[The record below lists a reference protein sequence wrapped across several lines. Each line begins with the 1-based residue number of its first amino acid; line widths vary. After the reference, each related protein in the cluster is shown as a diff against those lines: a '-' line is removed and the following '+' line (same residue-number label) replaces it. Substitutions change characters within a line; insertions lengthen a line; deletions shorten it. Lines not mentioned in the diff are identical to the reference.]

1 MRLTRRHILASL
13 AALGLPGGI
22 VLWRLANRPGL
33 NEAVKAVVHVA
44 FGPDILSHTDLD
56 RFAQD
61 LEPELLVAF
70 DDAYLRSC
78 RDWVGRLDPEAVGGL
93 DQAALTRARAEVEGA
108 VAPFTGF
115 VASNLVSSTGFA
127 FDPQMRPQVYHG
139 LQTEWPSPNVRSCP
153 PLADSGMDDGWP
165 A

>member
-1 MRLTRRHILASL
+1 MRLTRRHILASV

-44 FGPDILSHTDLD
+44 FGPDILSETDLD
-56 RFAQD
+56 RFARD
-61 LEPELLVAF
+61 LEPELLVTF

-78 RDWVGRLDPEAVGGL
+78 RDWVGRLDPGAVRGL
-93 DQAALTRARAEVEGA
+93 DEAALNRARAEAEGP

-115 VASNLVSSTGFA
+115 VASHLVSSTGFA

-139 LQTEWPSPNVRSCP
+139 LQAEWPSPNVLTCP
-153 PLADSGMDDGWP
+153 PLADFGMDDGWP